1 MQCEKSF
8 KICTEWAADF
18 RQMGQDD
25 MAGFWETM
33 AMIFHSP
40 MQVFMPEDSM
50 DDVIHEVQRQIDL
63 HPSLMSMVKGMP
75 QKQIQDMKDI
85 HQERIFMLGKLK
97 ELKQEVGLV

>member
-1 MQCEKSF
+1 
-8 KICTEWAADF
+8 
-18 RQMGQDD
+18 

-33 AMIFHSP
+33 AMIFNSP

-75 QKQIQDMKDI
+75 QKQIQDMEDI
-85 HQERIFMLGKLK
+85 HTRKIFMLGKLK